1 MQQKKMAAPCGR
13 MASRPLLQFLS
24 RFSRSPVGN
33 TGFRQ
38 FSSATVCR
46 AAFQI
51 NEAAERANS
60 PWTLMAAVCLQRL
73 PVISAD
79 CSPIEQQFKQMLHQV
94 SLRIVEGPKTMSE
107 KNKLF
112 LFFLAFTKYM
122 RSFEKKT
129 QMLVLGRNI

>member
-94 SLRIVEGPKTMSE
+94 SLRIMEGLKTMSE

-112 LFFLAFTKYM
+112 LFCF
-122 RSFEKKT
+122 S
-129 QMLVLGRNI
+129 